1 MKHILFLLIQVYFSN
16 FNFAQSNIEQPALE
30 KDNSIKQACEIC
42 ITQERLDQLEN
53 DLLQKRLDRTL
64 QSQSQFDSLSK
75 IKVRL
80 IKQYDSKLEHFRTT
94 QKYKSLFFSKDSA
107 KAICTRSITF
117 GPNLPVIRKNQIMD
131 TLANE
136 ILGMRSGFT
145 LKSKIYLARKIPK
158 KNDKG
163 ELYVR
168 DRMNLKKI
176 IIIKD
181 FEEWREKEMIEFDI
195 WMTKINGLL
204 VELHSK
210 RFDQFNE
217 LEKIIFNNQLHKIM
231 NQ

>member
-1 MKHILFLLIQVYFSN
+1 MKHILFIILILSFSN
-16 FNFAQSNIEQPALE
+16 FNFAQSNIEQLVLE
-30 KDNSIKQACEIC
+30 KENSIKQACEIC

-53 DLLQKRLDRTL
+53 DLLQTRLDRTL
-64 QSQSQFDSLSK
+64 QSQFDSLSK

-80 IKQYDSKLEHFRTT
+80 IKQYDSKLEHFKTT

-107 KAICTRSITF
+107 EAICTRSITF
-117 GPNLPVIRKNQIMD
+117 GPNLSITRKNQIMD

-145 LKSKIYLARKIPK
+145 LKSKIFLARKLPK
-158 KNDKG
+158 RNDKG